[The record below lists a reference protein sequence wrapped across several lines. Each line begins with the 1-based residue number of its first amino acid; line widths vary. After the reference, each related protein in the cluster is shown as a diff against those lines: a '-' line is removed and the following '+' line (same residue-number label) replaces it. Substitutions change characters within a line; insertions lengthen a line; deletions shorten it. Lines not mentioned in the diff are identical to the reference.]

1 MSSEVGSLR
10 RSYVALTF
18 AATISLVSLARN
30 HDVPTW
36 LVLLGG
42 AVVVGSLW
50 RNWAQPSVNGLL
62 WNVAVTASPTIASM
76 LGR

>member
-10 RSYVALTF
+10 RTYVVSTF
-18 AATISLVSLARN
+18 AAMVSLVSLARH
-30 HDVPTW
+30 HDVPSW
-36 LVLLGG
+36 LILLGG

-50 RNWAQPSVNGLL
+50 RNWAQPSANGLL
-62 WNVAVTASPTIASM
+62 WNVVVTASPAIVTM